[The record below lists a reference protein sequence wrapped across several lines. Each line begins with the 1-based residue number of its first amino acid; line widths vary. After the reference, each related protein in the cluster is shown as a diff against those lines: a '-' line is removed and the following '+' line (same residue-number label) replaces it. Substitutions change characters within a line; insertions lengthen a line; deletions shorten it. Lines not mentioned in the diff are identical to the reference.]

1 MTADTNFSF
10 TDAVAE
16 LRRQQERL
24 QAVSS
29 QLRETKTTFRS
40 KDGAI
45 TVTLDGSGEVSS
57 IAFNTTKFRRM
68 APTEL
73 GAALVETIKQARAQ
87 SREQV
92 MNAYRSFIPA
102 GAGLDDLFSGKGDF
116 NRAFD
121 DAVRRANDILAHG
134 PAGDLRQAADRRG
147 GSHGHSAQR

>member
-1 MTADTNFSF
+1 MTADINYNF

-24 QAVSS
+24 QNASS
-29 QLRETKTTFRS
+29 KLRDSKTTFRS

-45 TVTLDGSGEVSS
+45 TVGLDGSGEITS

-87 SREQV
+87 SREQ
-92 MNAYRSFIPA
+92 MLSAYRSF
-102 GAGLDDLFSGKGDF
+102 
-116 NRAFD
+116 
-121 DAVRRANDILAHG
+121 
-134 PAGDLRQAADRRG
+134 
-147 GSHGHSAQR
+147 